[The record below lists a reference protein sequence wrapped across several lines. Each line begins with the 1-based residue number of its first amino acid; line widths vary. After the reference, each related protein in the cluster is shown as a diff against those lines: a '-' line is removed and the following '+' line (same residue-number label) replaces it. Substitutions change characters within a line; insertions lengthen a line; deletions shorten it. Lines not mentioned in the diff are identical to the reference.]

1 MKWLLILWGGP
12 VLFLT
17 SWYTLSYNDISFGI
31 FMLSREANDLVFQMY
46 GNVLGIDPETI
57 PPLVARAMILDSFI
71 VFGLLALRKRKA
83 IVAWYRRRRDQSSA
97 DAAARASDASLSSAP

>member
-17 SWYTLSYNDISFGI
+17 SWYTLSYNDINFGI
-31 FMLSREANDLVFQMY
+31 FMLSREANDLVFQLY
-46 GNVLGIDPETI
+46 GNVLGIDPKAI
-57 PPLVARAMILDSFI
+57 PPLVARAMIFDSFV

-83 IVAWYRRRRDQSSA
+83 IIAWYQQRRAQSSLA
-97 DAAARASDASLSSAP
+97 AAARASDANLSSAP

>member
-46 GNVLGIDPETI
+46 GNVLGIDPKTI
-57 PPLVARAMILDSFI
+57 PPLVARAMIFDSFI
-71 VFGLLALRKRKA
+71 VFGLIVLRKRKA
-83 IVAWYRRRRDQSSA
+83 IVAWYHRRNDQSSVE
-97 DAAARASDASLSSAP
+97 AAARASEASLSSAP